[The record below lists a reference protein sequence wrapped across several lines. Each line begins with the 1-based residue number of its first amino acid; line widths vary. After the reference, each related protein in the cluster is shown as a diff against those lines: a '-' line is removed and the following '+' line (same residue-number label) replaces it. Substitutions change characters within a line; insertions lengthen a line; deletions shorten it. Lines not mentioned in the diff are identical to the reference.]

1 MKLILLE
8 KHGKIYKKENYMLFT
23 KEILKKT
30 IDELAAEGKIF
41 SNERQFQLE
50 LAMKLQQKGFD
61 VELEVVSSDKSFDEL
76 QKLSKEDREKLYTD
90 IIIKQENDKYIAIEL
105 KYKTPQKFYIYK
117 TIKGT
122 IITFPQGA
130 SDLGAFLF
138 WKDVERLEN
147 FKNINLNFD
156 SNKKI
161 EKGYA
166 VLLTNQEDYW
176 SGKKDSLCRNF
187 FPVGNKKGHLNWWVK
202 VDSETQKRVNGRTA
216 KSKCDIIEV
225 TEDKTSLYKSYF
237 DKDGKEKMK
246 DVSPIKL
253 KGNYNCVNG
262 QDYIGWFDYN
272 IKYDATCK
280 DKPIPPKFRYLM
292 LEVEL

>member
-8 KHGKIYKKENYMLFT
+8 KYVKIYKKENYMLFT
-23 KEILKKT
+23 KEILKKA

-50 LAMKLQQKGFD
+50 LAMKLQHKGFD
-61 VELEVVSSDKSFDEL
+61 VELEVVSSDKSFDEF

-105 KYKTPQKFYIYK
+105 KYKTPQKFYTYK

-122 IITFPQGA
+122 TITFPQGA

-176 SGKKDSLCRNF
+176 LGKKDSLCRNF
-187 FPVGNKKGHLNWWVK
+187 FPVENKKGHLNWCVK
-202 VDSETQKRVNGRTA
+202 VDLETQKRVNGRTA

-272 IKYDATCK
+272 IKSDAACK